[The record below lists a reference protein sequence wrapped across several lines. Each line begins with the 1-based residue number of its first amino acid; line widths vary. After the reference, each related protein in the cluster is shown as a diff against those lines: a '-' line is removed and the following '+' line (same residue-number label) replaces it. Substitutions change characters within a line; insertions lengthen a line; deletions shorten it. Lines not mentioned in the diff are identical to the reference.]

1 MIIIDFQNKC
11 PKYKKKAITAAAW
24 FAFNTL
30 MPQTQKPIFI
40 NIRTIRNLAEKK
52 GIYGDVMDE
61 GDREFT
67 IRIDVSITPQE
78 MISTVL
84 HEMVHVQQYVT
95 RRMIQ
100 NTSNEVRFDSVDY
113 NADLPYYDRPWEIE
127 AHDKEDKLFEE
138 FDREYA
144 ARNRKSVRRYM

>member
-1 MIIIDFQNKC
+1 MLVIEYEAKCAKYRKQMINE
-11 PKYKKKAITAAAW
+11 AVE
-24 FAFNTL
+24 FAFCKL
-30 MPQTQKPIFI
+30 MPRVRKPIFI
-40 NIRTIRNLAEKK
+40 NIRPIRKLTEKQ
-52 GIYGDVMDE
+52 GVHGDCMDE

-100 NTSNEVRFDSVDY
+100 NMSNEVRFDSVDY
-113 NADLPYYDRPWEIE
+113 TADLPYYDRPWEIE

-144 ARNRKSVRRYM
+144 ARNRKSVQRYM